1 MKVYFFQLLFD
12 LELRT
17 KVSINKTRNTWSTIP
32 IKMNSVIFLKV
43 RVYLR
48 VKLLRI
54 TLKSISIENIDTVKK
69 VVREKC
75 LNVQFIR
82 VDNILSLIII
92 HLRTLYG
99 KNVYSRKKNN
109 FYCPSYL
116 SLSLLLY
123 VDKELL
129 SFIEKL
135 VV

>member
-1 MKVYFFQLLFD
+1 
-12 LELRT
+12 
-17 KVSINKTRNTWSTIP
+17 
-32 IKMNSVIFLKV
+32 MNSVIFLKV

-92 HLRTLYG
+92 HLRTLYR
-99 KNVYSRKKNN
+99 KNVYSRKK
-109 FYCPSYL
+109 
-116 SLSLLLY
+116 
-123 VDKELL
+123 K
-129 SFIEKL
+129 
-135 VV
+135 

>member
-92 HLRTLYG
+92 HLRTLYR

-109 FYCPSYL
+109 FYCASYL

-135 VV
+135 VM